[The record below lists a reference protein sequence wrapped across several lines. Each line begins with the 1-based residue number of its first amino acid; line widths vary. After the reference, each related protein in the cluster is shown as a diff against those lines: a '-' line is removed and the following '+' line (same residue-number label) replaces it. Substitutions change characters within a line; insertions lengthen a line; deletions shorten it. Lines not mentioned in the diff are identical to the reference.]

1 MRETQNNQNENK
13 KEADQLNL
21 NLEKE
26 IEHMDR
32 TSGEEFQG
40 YEPVSEKPKKEKKP
54 KKPKKKKTPKQI
66 VKRVLIVLAVIIL
79 VPVAAF
85 FTLRALGKNFLFSGN
100 VNMKNAIDG
109 ADVQNNGDLVIYKGH
124 KYRYNENITSVL
136 VMGVD
141 REKVNS
147 DEEYLKEHGAGQA
160 DTMFVAALDTSSN
173 KLSLISIPRDTMA
186 DIKMYD
192 EKGKYTGT
200 RNTQLCLAYAY
211 GDGKEL
217 SCTNAVD
224 AVSNVLYGI
233 PIDSYVSINLSA
245 ISILNDAVGGVN
257 VQVIGDLTSV
267 DPDLKEG
274 ANVTLLGDQAETY
287 VRTREH
293 EPLDANL
300 ERMRR
305 QQQYITAFIQKG
317 LQETR
322 NDIMLP
328 VDLLNLISDNA
339 VTNVSVPKL
348 TYLATEALGVSF
360 SSDDIYSI
368 DCDIKEG
375 DSGYAEYYPDETK
388 LFELVLDVFYT
399 RID

>member
-54 KKPKKKKTPKQI
+54 KIPKKKKTPKQI

-100 VNMKNAIDG
+100 VNMKNAVDG

-136 VMGVD
+136 FMGVD

-147 DEEYLKEHGAGQA
+147 DEKYLKEHGAGQA
-160 DTMFVAALDTSSN
+160 DTMFVAALDTSSS
-173 KLSLISIPRDTMA
+173 KMSLISIPRDTMA
-186 DIKMYD
+186 DIRTYN
-192 EKGKYTGT
+192 EKSKYTGT

-211 GDGKEL
+211 GDGGEL
-217 SCTNAVD
+217 SCTNTVD

-233 PIDSYVSINLSA
+233 PIDSYVSINLSS

-257 VQVIGDLTSV
+257 VRVIGDLTGV

-322 NDIMLP
+322 SDIMLP

-388 LFELVLDVFYT
+388 LFELVLKVFYT

>member
-147 DEEYLKEHGAGQA
+147 DEDYLKKHGAGQA

-173 KLSLISIPRDTMA
+173 KMSLISIPRDTMA
-186 DIKMYD
+186 DIRTYN

-217 SCTNAVD
+217 SCTNTVD

-322 NDIMLP
+322 SDIMLP
-328 VDLLNLISDNA
+328 VDLLSLISDNA

>member
-32 TSGEEFQG
+32 TSGKEFQG

-100 VNMKNAIDG
+100 VNMKNAVDG

-147 DEEYLKEHGAGQA
+147 DEEYLKEYGAGQA
-160 DTMFVAALDTSSN
+160 DTMFVAALDISSN

>member
-32 TSGEEFQG
+32 TSGKEFQG

-100 VNMKNAIDG
+100 VNMKNAVDG

-160 DTMFVAALDTSSN
+160 DTMFVAALDISSN

>member
-1 MRETQNNQNENK
+1 MKETQNNQNNR
-13 KEADQLNL
+13 EADQLNL
-21 NLEKE
+21 ELEKE
-26 IEHMDR
+26 IENLDR
-32 TSGEEFQG
+32 QSGEEFQG
-40 YEPVSEKPKKEKKP
+40 YEPKEEKPKKKEKK
-54 KKPKKKKTPKQI
+54 KKEKKKKTPKQI
-66 VKRVLIVLAVIIL
+66 VKRILIVLAVIII

-85 FTLRALGKNFLFSGN
+85 VALRVLGKSFLFSGN
-100 VNMKNAIDG
+100 VNMKNAVDG
-109 ADVQNNGDLVIYKGH
+109 AEVQNNGDLVIYKGH

-136 VMGVD
+136 FMGVD

-147 DEEYLKEHGAGQA
+147 DEKYLKEHGAGQA

-173 KLSLISIPRDTMA
+173 KMSLISIPRDTMA
-186 DIKMYD
+186 DIKTYN

-200 RNTQLCLAYAY
+200 KKTQLCLAYAY
-211 GDGKEL
+211 GDGEKL
-217 SCTNAVD
+217 SCTNTVD
-224 AVSNVLYGI
+224 AVSKVLYGI

-245 ISILNDAVGGVN
+245 ISVLNDAVGGVN

-317 LQETR
+317 LHEIR
-322 NDIMLP
+322 SDIMLP

-360 SSDDIYSI
+360 SSDDIHSF

-399 RID
+399 RVD

>member
-160 DTMFVAALDTSSN
+160 DTMFVAALDISSN

>member
-54 KKPKKKKTPKQI
+54 KIPKKKKTPKQI

-100 VNMKNAIDG
+100 VNMKNAVDG

-147 DEEYLKEHGAGQA
+147 DEKYLKEHGAGQA
-160 DTMFVAALDTSSN
+160 DTMFVAALDTSSS
-173 KLSLISIPRDTMA
+173 KMSLISIPRDTMA
-186 DIKMYD
+186 DIRTYN
-192 EKGKYTGT
+192 EKSKYTGT

-211 GDGKEL
+211 GDGGEL
-217 SCTNAVD
+217 SCTNTVD

-233 PIDSYVSINLSA
+233 PIDSYVSINLSS

-257 VQVIGDLTSV
+257 VRVIGDLTGV

-322 NDIMLP
+322 SDIMLP

-388 LFELVLDVFYT
+388 LFELVLKVFYT